1 MRARYPDADG
11 YVERDGV
18 KVGYE
23 VFGEGSGEP
32 AIVFVPIDAIVHSRA
47 WKAQVPY
54 LARTSTVV
62 TIDPRG
68 NGRSD
73 RPQSAAAYADTEFV
87 ADTIAVMDA
96 AGIGQAV
103 LVGLCTSSWRA
114 LLTAGAHPDRVLGVV
129 AIASWAPFLT
139 PPHPHRL
146 VYDFDQ
152 VLDTD
157 EGWAKCNRHYWLRDW
172 RGYAEFFFGELLSEP
187 HSTKQRE
194 DCVGWAMEIGPETM
208 LVHDDAPFSSASREE
223 TEAVLQRVSCP
234 VLVIHGRQDRCQPCE
249 RGQRVAELTGG
260 DLLLLE
266 GAGHLPQAREPVV
279 VNQAIKAFA
288 DRFRPPAAGRRRGW
302 TVPLNR
308 PKRVLYASSPIGLG
322 HARRD
327 LAIADELR
335 KLRPG
340 LEVHWLAQHPVTELL
355 SRRSEHVH
363 PASAFLASESGHFE
377 GEATEHDLHAFQA
390 IRSMDEILVSNFMV
404 FADVVRDEHYDLW
417 VGDEAWDID
426 YFLYENPEL
435 KRAAY
440 AWMTDFVGWLPMP
453 DGSDTEHALTAD
465 YNAEMIEQ
473 IDRFPRLRD
482 RAVFVGN
489 PGDVVP
495 DGFGDGLP
503 LIRDWVGQ
511 HFEFSGYV
519 SGFTPPDPAGRDA
532 VRAEL
537 GYRPDEKVCMVTV
550 GGSGVGT
557 GLLRRV
563 VAAYPAAKALIPEL
577 RMIVVTGPRIDPRS
591 LGGAGSAGG
600 AGSDGLDVRGYVHDL
615 YRHLAA
621 CDLAVVQGGLT
632 TTMELT
638 ASQRPF
644 LYVPLRNHFEQ
655 NLHVRHRLAR
665 YGAGRCLDYADT
677 VPDVL
682 ARAMADEI
690 ARPVSYRPVETDGAA
705 RAAASLAELI

>member
-1 MRARYPDADG
+1 MDTGAETVLLHD
-11 YVERDGV
+11 
-18 KVGYE
+18 
-23 VFGEGSGEP
+23 EG
-32 AIVFVPIDAIVHSRA
+32 
-47 WKAQVPY
+47 
-54 LARTSTVV
+54 
-62 TIDPRG
+62 PR
-68 NGRSD
+68 
-73 RPQSAAAYADTEFV
+73 SATCREDTE
-87 ADTIAVMDA
+87 AI
-96 AGIGQAV
+96 
-103 LVGLCTSSWRA
+103 LR
-114 LLTAGAHPDRVLGVV
+114 RV
-129 AIASWAPFLT
+129 
-139 PPHPHRL
+139 
-146 VYDFDQ
+146 
-152 VLDTD
+152 
-157 EGWAKCNRHYWLRDW
+157 K
-172 RGYAEFFFGELLSEP
+172 
-187 HSTKQRE
+187 
-194 DCVGWAMEIGPETM
+194 
-208 LVHDDAPFSSASREE
+208 
-223 TEAVLQRVSCP
+223 CP
-234 VLVIHGRQDRCQPCE
+234 VLAIHGEQDRCQPWP
-249 RGQRVAELTGG
+249 RGERVAELTGG
-260 DLLLLE
+260 DLLLLA

-279 VNQAIKAFA
+279 VNQAIREFA
-288 DRFRPPAAGRRRGW
+288 DRFRPPPAGRRTW
-302 TVPLNR
+302 TRPLNR

-355 SRRSEHVH
+355 SRRSEHIH

-377 GEATEHDLHAFQA
+377 GEAAEHDLHAFQA
-390 IRSMDEILVSNFMV
+390 VRSMDEILVSNFMV
-404 FADVVRDEHYDLW
+404 FADVVRDEPYDLW

-426 YFLYENPEL
+426 HFLHENPEL

-440 AWMTDFVGWLPMP
+440 AWMTDFVGWIPMP
-453 DGSDTEHALTAD
+453 DGGERERVLTAD

-473 IDRFPRLRD
+473 IGRFPGLRD

-495 DGFGDGLP
+495 DGFGAGLP
-503 LIRDWVGQ
+503 QIRDWVQQ
-511 HFEFSGYV
+511 HYEFSGYV

-532 VRAEL
+532 LRAEL
-537 GYRPDEKVCMVTV
+537 GYRPDEKVCVVTV

-557 GLLRRV
+557 GLLRRA

-577 RMIVVTGPRIDPRS
+577 RMIVVTGPRIDPLS
-591 LGGAGSAGG
+591 LTADLHGPDSG
-600 AGSDGLDVRGYVHDL
+600 GLDVRGYVHDL

-655 NLHVRHRLAR
+655 NFHVRHRLDR
-665 YGAGRCLDYADT
+665 YRAGRCLDYADT